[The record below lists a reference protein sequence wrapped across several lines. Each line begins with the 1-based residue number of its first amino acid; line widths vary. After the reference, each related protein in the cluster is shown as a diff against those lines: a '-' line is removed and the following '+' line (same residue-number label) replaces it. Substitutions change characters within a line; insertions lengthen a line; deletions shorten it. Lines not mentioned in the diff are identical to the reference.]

1 MITSNPTSGPS
12 LLSIGAVSRIYGVHQ
27 NTLRHATN
35 SGTLKTYRAF
45 GSSHRRFRLE
55 DVEAWLGLD
64 EAKDTEESTK
74 ERHVLVVCRVS
85 SFEQA
90 RNRSKTN
97 PDGKSD
103 LDRQIARCLAY
114 CDTELPGVKRTCNV
128 RKAVS
133 GLSLDHPKF
142 LELLL
147 NIIEGKYTDLVCTH
161 LERVCRSGKDMIR
174 ALCKQYNVKI
184 HVIEEEEEEKTL
196 METLTDD
203 IISYMTSV
211 TAKVHSQRSAKYSR
225 VTPSSEQ
232 LQKMFRLRKFRN
244 YTYAQIAH
252 YMNFRNELS
261 ENGKKFSKSV
271 CRRLLLQHGKELSAI
286 VQPTD
291 EDKDSLQVFFSKVTE
306 TEKPKYDTFAIYE
319 AYVAFCKR
327 QHLPAKS
334 KANLQKE
341 LLARMYNR
349 TRDGRNNSKRRQIYH
364 IELPSN

>member
-64 EAKDTEESTK
+64 EAKDTEETDRK
-74 ERHVLVVCRVS
+74 VCVCCRVS
-85 SFEQA
+85 SAEA
-90 RNRSKTN
+90 GRARSKQE
-97 PDGKSD
+97 GAKSD
-103 LDRQIARCLAY
+103 LERQIERCLVY
-114 CDTELPGVKRTCNV
+114 CQEKLPGRPIEMSV

-133 GLSLDHPKF
+133 GLALDHEVF
-142 LELLL
+142 IELIL
-147 NIIEGKYTDLVCTH
+147 NITNNKYSDLVVTTMDRCCRVGQNMVRKLCTIYGVNLH
-161 LERVCRSGKDMIR
+161 IIEEDIDSTDDPMASFIQDVLAYLTS
-174 ALCKQYNVKI
+174 ATAKI
-184 HVIEEEEEEKTL
+184 H
-196 METLTDD
+196 
-203 IISYMTSV
+203 SN
-211 TAKVHSQRSAKYSR
+211 RSAKRNR
-225 VTPSSEQ
+225 VQPTPEQ
-232 LQKMFRLRKFRN
+232 LERMFRLRKYRN
-244 YTYAQIAH
+244 YTYEQISFV
-252 YMNFRNELS
+252 MKDEVSSNN
-261 ENGKKFSKSV
+261 KKFSKSV
-271 CRRLLLQHGKELSAI
+271 VRRLLQTNYKSLSSI

-306 TEKPKYDTFAIYE
+306 TEKPKHDTFAIYE